1 MDILIVNVNGYK
13 PLNVNDTSRK
23 YCWKRKTF
31 FVFESHVY
39 RSVWAKWGRYSEK
52 SEFAGRR
59 KRIESESR
67 SGILYKTQ
75 EKAMEK
81 TITKLCLML
90 AMLHLVGMADGV
102 PIASKV
108 HSSKEPV
115 ITYFGLHNATGIAFI
130 GNNINLTCT
139 MENADLGTFLK
150 SGNLVVESERVT
162 YFFQASG
169 NKMYANLEISDLN
182 KDDSGVYTCA
192 AYKAGIVV
200 TSKFVLN
207 AVPYPSGVSARSNN
221 TRLSAQ

>member
-1 MDILIVNVNGYK
+1 MCVKLSKFICHSYANYSDR
-13 PLNVNDTSRK
+13 RK
-23 YCWKRKTF
+23 IKDHCTQRKTNNIQVRDCWKRKTF

-39 RSVWAKWGRYSEK
+39 RSVWANWGRYSEK

-59 KRIESESR
+59 KRIKSESR
-67 SGILYKTQ
+67 SGILDKRQ

-81 TITKLCLML
+81 TITKLCLLL

-102 PIASKV
+102 SIASKV
-108 HSSKEPV
+108 HSSKQPV

-150 SGNLVVESERVT
+150 S
-162 YFFQASG
+162 
-169 NKMYANLEISDLN
+169 
-182 KDDSGVYTCA
+182 
-192 AYKAGIVV
+192 
-200 TSKFVLN
+200 
-207 AVPYPSGVSARSNN
+207 VPYPSGVSAQSNN